1 MRVPFAPDAST
12 QTNPF
17 WRLLSQG
24 TIHTAGMQLSNGAV
38 VLPFIAAHHGLTW
51 AAAMLF
57 PAYSIGSIVGH
68 SLSPAALQRAGQMRH
83 LLLAAL
89 AAASAALIVC
99 DAAIAWTGLF
109 ASTVFVVVSAVGGVV
124 VALSRVA
131 YLDLISSR
139 LSDFRRGELLLV
151 KGAIGS
157 VLATV
162 VALVIVPLLAR
173 GSTMA
178 YHRTLLWL
186 GAAGL
191 AASGIAALFLGPVRS
206 ISPTTQM
213 SFRETYRQGFGV
225 ARCEPWFRR
234 YVITS
239 LLFAPVSLGATFYAL
254 RTAHQGG
261 GLHVLVIVSSIG
273 LVVGSPVWTRVHRVY
288 GVRGMLV
295 GSAILSAVAAAACI
309 LAELSGQWLRVWVY
323 GTVFFLATLAG
334 AAVVAA
340 GISWIS
346 AAAAEQHR
354 GTLIGFCSTL
364 VAVVSTVLGAALGGI
379 AQRHTAIWPVV
390 VVFGLSAIAAIASL
404 RAPQPGNAA
413 KPYTCGY
420 SKRWLVVSA
429 AGFPRRWRC
438 ARPAATETAD
448 QAGREGDAGSPLRAR
463 PGVDRAEGAS

>member
-1 MRVPFAPDAST
+1 MRVPLAAAASA
-12 QTNPF
+12 QNPF

-68 SLSPAALQRAGQMRH
+68 SISPAALQRAGQMRH
-83 LLLAAL
+83 LLLAGS

-109 ASTVFVVVSAVGGVV
+109 ATAVFVLVSAAGGVV

-131 YLDLISSR
+131 YLDLIAGK

-162 VALVIVPLLAR
+162 VALIFVPLLAH

-178 YHRTLLWL
+178 YHRNLLWL

-206 ISPTTQM
+206 ISLTTQM
-213 SFRETYRQGFGV
+213 SFRDTYRQGFVV
-225 ARCEPWFRR
+225 ARSEPWFRR

-254 RTAHQGG
+254 RTAHQSG

-273 LVVGSPVWTRVHRVY
+273 LVVGSPLWSKVYRVF

-295 GSAILSAVAAAACI
+295 GSAILSAVAAAMCI
-309 LAELSGQWLRVWVY
+309 LAEMSGQWFRVWVY
-323 GTVFFLATLAG
+323 GTVFLLATVAG

-346 AAAAEQHR
+346 AVAAEQHR

-379 AQRHTAIWPVV
+379 AQKHTTIWPVV
-390 VVFGLSAIAAIASL
+390 VVLVLSAVAALVSL
-404 RAPQPGNAA
+404 GAPQSG
-413 KPYTCGY
+413 T
-420 SKRWLVVSA
+420 
-429 AGFPRRWRC
+429 RR
-438 ARPAATETAD
+438 ATD
-448 QAGREGDAGSPLRAR
+448 RREPSEA
-463 PGVDRAEGAS
+463 

>member
-1 MRVPFAPDAST
+1 MRVPLAAAASA
-12 QTNPF
+12 QNPF

-24 TIHTAGMQLSNGAV
+24 TIHTAGMQPSNGAV

-57 PAYSIGSIVGH
+57 SAYSVGSIVGH
-68 SLSPAALQRAGQMRH
+68 SISPAALQRAGQMRH
-83 LLLAAL
+83 LLLAAS

-99 DAAIAWTGLF
+99 DAVIAWTGLF
-109 ASTVFVVVSAVGGVV
+109 ATAVFVLVSPPGGVV

-131 YLDLISSR
+131 YLDLIASK

-157 VLATV
+157 VLATA
-162 VALVIVPLLAR
+162 VALIFVPLLAH

-178 YHRTLLWL
+178 YHRNLLWL

-191 AASGIAALFLGPVRS
+191 AASGVAALFLGPVRS
-206 ISPTTQM
+206 ISLTTQM
-213 SFRETYRQGFGV
+213 SFRDTYRQGFVV
-225 ARCEPWFRR
+225 ARSEPWFRR

-254 RTAHQGG
+254 WTAHQSG

-273 LVVGSPVWTRVHRVY
+273 LVVGSPLWSRVY
-288 GVRGMLV
+288 RVFGVRACGWV
-295 GSAILSAVAAAACI
+295 GSAILSAVAAAMCI
-309 LAELSGQWLRVWVY
+309 LAEMSGQWFRVWVY
-323 GTVFFLATLAG
+323 GTVFLLATVAG

-340 GISWIS
+340 GISRIS
-346 AAAAEQHR
+346 AVAAEQHR

-379 AQRHTAIWPVV
+379 TQKHTTIWPVV
-390 VVFGLSAIAAIASL
+390 VVLVLSAVAALVSL
-404 RAPQPGNAA
+404 GAPQSG
-413 KPYTCGY
+413 T
-420 SKRWLVVSA
+420 
-429 AGFPRRWRC
+429 RRAIDR
-438 ARPAATETAD
+438 
-448 QAGREGDAGSPLRAR
+448 REPSEA
-463 PGVDRAEGAS
+463 

>member
-1 MRVPFAPDAST
+1 MRVPLAPDASAP
-12 QTNPF
+12 TNPF

-68 SLSPAALQRAGQMRH
+68 SMSPAALQRAGQMRH
-83 LLLAAL
+83 LLLAVS

-109 ASTVFVVVSAVGGVV
+109 ATAVFVLVSAGGGVV
-124 VALSRVA
+124 VAVSRVA
-131 YLDLISSR
+131 YLDLISSK

-162 VALVIVPLLAR
+162 VALTFVPLLAH

-178 YHRTLLWL
+178 YHRNLLWL

-206 ISPTTQM
+206 ISLTPQL
-213 SFRETYRQGFGV
+213 SFRDTYRQGFAV
-225 ARCEPWFRR
+225 ARSEPWFRR

-273 LVVGSPVWTRVHRVY
+273 LVLGSPLWSKVY
-288 GVRGMLV
+288 RGFGVRGMLV
-295 GSAILSAVAAAACI
+295 GSAILSAVAAAMCI
-309 LAELSGQWLRVWVY
+309 LAEMSGQWLRVWAY
-323 GTVFFLATLAG
+323 GTVFLLATVAG

-346 AAAAEQHR
+346 AVAAEQHR

-379 AQRHTAIWPVV
+379 AQKHTTIWPVV
-390 VVFGLSAIAAIASL
+390 VVFVLSAVAALVSL
-404 RAPQPGNAA
+404 GAPQSG
-413 KPYTCGY
+413 T
-420 SKRWLVVSA
+420 
-429 AGFPRRWRC
+429 RRVIDR
-438 ARPAATETAD
+438 
-448 QAGREGDAGSPLRAR
+448 REPSEA
-463 PGVDRAEGAS
+463 